1 MDVIFNLFKVK
12 YTKLD
17 ELIMRHCKEIGPD
30 SKVNVFINLEPVL
43 KKLVAANID
52 EYLKVKTEEKS
63 FELISNIINLAAHYR
78 LFFTKNKLYSKIYLY
93 LNYPFKTN
101 YKNRL
106 INPDYRKNYQHKY
119 TRDTKTLV
127 LSNSLENVLPFVKI
141 ILEYIEGVY
150 LIESDYIESA
160 LVPLIVTKQY
170 PSNALNFIVTT
181 DKYEYQ
187 YVNKGFYIIRP
198 KQDDSYIVSR
208 GNLIEMLK
216 LEEKVITDKTVK
228 PDLYPFILS
237 LLGDKYRNIEKIKRV
252 GLSSILKMI
261 NTAIENNIIGKEV
274 TNINIL
280 SNIVKEEYRGMILS
294 NYYCIDLDTQ
304 YNLLNYKDLYQIT
317 SQIVDK
323 FDNIALKKINDQ
335 YFNNYPIYLLELTE
349 ASKLIKKKPNIFL

>member
-17 ELIMRHCKEIGPD
+17 ELIMRQCKEIGPD

-43 KKLVAANID
+43 KKLVASNID

-119 TRDTKTLV
+119 TKDTKTLV

-160 LVPLIVTKQY
+160 LVPLIVTKEY

-198 KQDDSYIVSR
+198 KQDVSYIVSR
-208 GNLIEMLK
+208 KNLIEMIK
-216 LEEKVITDKTVK
+216 LEEKVLTDKTVN

-252 GLSSILKMI
+252 GLTSILKMI
-261 NTAIENNIIGKEV
+261 NSAIENNIIGKDV

-280 SNIVKEEYRGMILS
+280 SNIIKEEYRGMILS

-304 YNLLNYKDLYQIT
+304 YNLLNYKDLYEIT

-335 YFNNYPIYLLELTE
+335 YFSNYPIYLLELTE
-349 ASKLIKKKPNIFL
+349 ARLIKKKPNIFL